1 MKQLS
6 NLHFRLMSI
15 LLLSA
20 ACTREYT
27 PLPQQPELYNDAD
40 SYSVTVEE
48 ALQNLDAELAVLYEG
63 DETRTGSTRRLV
75 RSVRSIGYDD
85 LLPATRSD
93 ERPAD
98 VEDLLYLVEFADGCG
113 SAVLGADRRVESV
126 FAVLDETVLSP
137 ADFAA
142 APTEGECETEEE
154 LRGFIATLIADEAV
168 AQAITFPSPG
178 DSTGFTRPHPIY
190 ITEGPD
196 QDILVIARQAPL
208 LRTKWHQHSPYNDMC
223 GKQYNRFGFLEQNLA
238 GCVPIAVAQIIYN
251 NNKPYKLSI
260 GNDSFDR
267 WLLSGCEYGH
277 TPSYNS
283 RAEVARFVYKC
294 GTYLGAKYE
303 ISENGGTGA
312 TDQGAVKLFQH
323 IGYSFV
329 NLQSSSQSTIKEM
342 ICNRRLPIY
351 MGGYSSKNG
360 SGHAWVVDG
369 INFYNIRYWLVKYA
383 PPKDLNSSQ
392 RGDEISRELLS
403 STPIRKVH
411 CNMGWGGP
419 CDGYYSY
426 NLFDTTRHLDPEDI
440 DTSVGD
446 TEGSHT
452 VDYDTGFTIISYTLP
467 IQ

>member
-6 NLHFRLMSI
+6 NLYFRLMSI

-63 DETRTGSTRRLV
+63 DETRSGSTRRLV

-190 ITEGPD
+190 MTEGPD
-196 QDILVIARQAPL
+196 QDILVVARQAPL
-208 LRTKWHQHSPYNDMC
+208 LRTKWDQSESPYNDMC
-223 GKQYNRFGFLEQNLA
+223 GKKYDLSGVLKQNPA

-251 NNKPYKLSI
+251 NNKPFRLSI
-260 GNDSFDR
+260 GDDSFDR

-277 TPSYNS
+277 IPSYNS
-283 RAEVARFVYKC
+283 RVEVARFIYKC
-294 GTYLGAKYE
+294 G
-303 ISENGGTGA
+303 
-312 TDQGAVKLFQH
+312 
-323 IGYSFV
+323 
-329 NLQSSSQSTIKEM
+329 
-342 ICNRRLPIY
+342 IY
-351 MGGYSSKNG
+351 MGANYQTNLTTATSGDAFRLFKHVGYTSVQSYNMSLSVVEDMIYNKKLPLYISG
-360 SGHAWVVDG
+360 VQAGKSVGHAWIIDG
-369 INFYNIRYWLVKYA
+369 VNFYDIRDWLVKYA

-392 RGDEISRELLS
+392 RGEEISRELLS
-403 STPIRKVH
+403 STPVRKVH
-411 CNMGWGGP
+411 CNMGWGGL
-419 CDGYYSY
+419 CDGYYTY
-426 NLFDTTRHLDPEDI
+426 NVFNTTKPLDPEDI
-440 DTSVGD
+440 DLSVGD
-446 TEGSHT
+446 KPGNNVSN
-452 VDYDTGFTIISYTLP
+452 YNSNFYLISYNLP
-467 IQ
+467 Q

>member
-6 NLHFRLMSI
+6 NLYFRLMSI

-63 DETRTGSTRRLV
+63 DETRSGSTRRLV

-196 QDILVIARQAPL
+196 QDILVVARQAPL

-223 GKQYNRFGFLEQNLA
+223 ERHYTGSGIRSTLA
-238 GCVPIAVAQIIYN
+238 GCAPIAVAQVLYGNSQPTMIKIN
-251 NNKPYKLSI
+251 N
-260 GNDSFDR
+260 DVFDR
-267 WLLSGCEYGH
+267 SRLASCEYGYE
-277 TPSYNS
+277 PDYYA
-283 RAEVARFVYKC
+283 RIEVARFVYKI
-294 GTYLGAKYE
+294 GMYMGANYLDGKTPAPNSGAEGVFKH
-303 ISENGGTGA
+303 
-312 TDQGAVKLFQH
+312 V
-323 IGYSFV
+323 GYKSVAF
-329 NLQSSSQSTIKEM
+329 
-342 ICNRRLPIY
+342 LPITESLVETMITNKMPFY
-351 MGGYSSKNG
+351 TYGAEKGKPSA
-360 SGHAWVVDG
+360 HAWVIDG
-369 INFYNIRYWLVKYA
+369 INFYNIRDWLVKYA
-383 PPKDLNSSQ
+383 PPRDLNSGQ
-392 RGDEISRELLS
+392 RGEEISRELLR
-403 STPIRKVH
+403 STPVRKVH
-411 CNMGWGGP
+411 CNMGWGGQ
-419 CDGYYSY
+419 CDGYYSF
-426 NLFDTTRHLDPEDI
+426 NVFDTTKRLDNKDI
-440 DTSVGD
+440 DTSIGD
-446 TEGSHT
+446 TPGSQPYNFNYNFRMIT
-452 VDYDTGFTIISYTLP
+452 YTL
-467 IQ
+467 